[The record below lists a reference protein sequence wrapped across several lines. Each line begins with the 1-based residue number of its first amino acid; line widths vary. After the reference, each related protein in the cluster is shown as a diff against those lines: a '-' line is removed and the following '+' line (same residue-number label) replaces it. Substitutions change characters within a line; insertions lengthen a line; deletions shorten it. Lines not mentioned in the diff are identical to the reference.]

1 MSRLVKVKRIDGTTV
16 CEIEPRLDGFC
27 LELKQQISDYLG
39 ICKCKFRLVAG
50 THLVRDGLYVSRIM
64 KFIEPD
70 LVLQL
75 IEQPVVLTNVA
86 DLHASGVCF
95 KCMREVG
102 VQANEILALPIP
114 VDAAALRRAGFS
126 LYDLVRARDLLGL
139 AALPPVTNRT
149 LFDSQLKA
157 AGFSAGDFAMAGYA
171 AWQLS
176 EKYFWQDGFYFGE
189 NEWEEC
195 CAFFTASELRSAG
208 YDASALRRAKFSIQD
223 LKEAGFSLLEVTE
236 AGYTER
242 DPQSWDGGHRR
253 ATRRRREPQEVV
265 RATRRLGANARIFQD

>member
-50 THLVRDGLYVSRIM
+50 THLVRDGLYVRRIM

-126 LYDLVRARDLLGL
+126 LEALVRARDLFGL
-139 AALPPVTNRT
+139 AIHPPVTNRT

-157 AGFSAGDFAMAGYA
+157 AGFSAHDFAMAGYKA
-171 AWQLS
+171 EDMS
-176 EKYFWQDGFYFGE
+176 EEYFWLDVCTPGDR
-189 NEWEEC
+189 EWEEC
-195 CAFFTASELRSAG
+195 RAFFTASELRSAG
-208 YDASALRRAKFSIQD
+208 YDALALRRACFSIQD
-223 LKEAGFSLLEVTE
+223 LQEAGFTLQEVTE
-236 AGYTER
+236 ADR
-242 DPQSWDGGHRR
+242 SWALR
-253 ATRRRREPQEVV
+253 ATRRR
-265 RATRRLGANARIFQD
+265 LK

>member
-70 LVLQL
+70 LVVQL

-126 LYDLVRARDLLGL
+126 LEALVRARDLLGL
-139 AALPPVTNRT
+139 AIHPPVTNRT

-157 AGFSAGDFAMAGYA
+157 AGFSAGDFAMAGYRA
-171 AWQLS
+171 EDMS
-176 EKYFWQDGFYFGE
+176 EKYFWQDGE
-189 NEWEEC
+189 EVEWEEC

-208 YDASALRRAKFSIQD
+208 YDALALRRACFSIQD
-223 LKEAGFSLLEVTE
+223 LQEAGFTLQEVTE
-236 AGYTER
+236 ADR
-242 DPQSWDGGHRR
+242 SWALR
-253 ATRRRREPQEVV
+253 ATRRR
-265 RATRRLGANARIFQD
+265 LK

>member
-1 MSRLVKVKRIDGTTV
+1 MSQRITVKRIDGSTV
-16 CEIEPRLDGFC
+16 CEIEARLDWRC
-27 LELKQQISDYLG
+27 LVLKQQISNYLG

-50 THLVRDGLYVSRIM
+50 THLVRDGLYVRRIM
-64 KFIEPD
+64 KFILPD
-70 LVLQL
+70 LVVQL
-75 IEQPVVLTNVA
+75 IEQPVVRTSAA

-157 AGFSAGDFAMAGYA
+157 AGFSAGDFAMAGYRA
-171 AWQLS
+171 EDMS
-176 EKYFWQDGFYFGE
+176 EKYFWQDGDDMTAGE
-189 NEWEEC
+189 VEWEEC
-195 CAFFTASELRSAG
+195 WAFFTASELRSAG
-208 YDASALRRAKFSIQD
+208 YDAWALRGACFSIQD
-223 LKEAGFSLLEVTE
+223 LKEAGFGLPEVTE

-242 DPQSWDGGHRR
+242 ELRSWDGGHVGK
-253 ATRRRREPQEVV
+253 RRR
-265 RATRRLGANARIFQD
+265 LK

>member
-1 MSRLVKVKRIDGTTV
+1 MSQRVEVKRINGTTV
-16 CEIEPRLDGFC
+16 CEIEAELDWLC
-27 LELKQQISDYLG
+27 QELKQQISDYLG

-50 THLVRDGLYVSRIM
+50 THLVTDGLYVRWIM

-126 LYDLVRARDLLGL
+126 LEALVRARDLLGL
-139 AALPPVTNRT
+139 AIHPPVTNRT

-157 AGFSAGDFAMAGYA
+157 AGFSAHDFAMAGYRA
-171 AWQLS
+171 EDMS
-176 EKYFWQDGFYFGE
+176 EKYFWQEGDDMEAGE
-189 NEWEEC
+189 VEWEEC

-208 YDASALRRAKFSIQD
+208 YNASALRRACFSISD
-223 LKEAGFSLLEVTE
+223 LKEAGFSLLELAE
-236 AGYTER
+236 AWSPTSEGNEL
-242 DPQSWDGGHRR
+242 R
-253 ATRRRREPQEVV
+253 ATRQIEVEG
-265 RATRRLGANARIFQD
+265 TLS

>member
-1 MSRLVKVKRIDGTTV
+1 MSQRVTVKRIDGITV
-16 CEIEPRLDGFC
+16 CEIEARLDRPC

-50 THLVRDGLYVSRIM
+50 THLVRDGLYVRRIM

-126 LYDLVRARDLLGL
+126 LEALVRARDLLGL
-139 AALPPVTNRT
+139 ADHPPLCQTT
-149 LFDSQLKA
+149 L
-157 AGFSAGDFAMAGYA
+157 Y
-171 AWQLS
+171 
-176 EKYFWQDGFYFGE
+176 
-189 NEWEEC
+189 
-195 CAFFTASELRSAG
+195 
-208 YDASALRRAKFSIQD
+208 SIH
-223 LKEAGFSLLEVTE
+223 S
-236 AGYTER
+236 
-242 DPQSWDGGHRR
+242 
-253 ATRRRREPQEVV
+253 
-265 RATRRLGANARIFQD
+265 

>member
-50 THLVRDGLYVSRIM
+50 TLLVRDGFYVRRIM

-126 LYDLVRARDLLGL
+126 LEALVRARDLLGL
-139 AALPPVTNRT
+139 ADHPPPVPNYT

-157 AGFSAGDFAMAGYA
+157 AGFSAHDFAMAGYKA
-171 AWQLS
+171 EDMS
-176 EKYFWQDGFYFGE
+176 EEYFWLDVCTPGDR
-189 NEWEEC
+189 EWEEC
-195 CAFFTASELRSAG
+195 RAFFTASELRSAG
-208 YDASALRRAKFSIQD
+208 YDALALRRACFSIQD
-223 LKEAGFSLLEVTE
+223 LQEAGFTLQEVTE
-236 AGYTER
+236 ADR
-242 DPQSWDGGHRR
+242 SWALR
-253 ATRRRREPQEVV
+253 ATRRR
-265 RATRRLGANARIFQD
+265 LK

>member
-1 MSRLVKVKRIDGTTV
+1 MSQLVKVKRIDGTTV

-50 THLVRDGLYVSRIM
+50 THLVRDGLYVRRIM

-126 LYDLVRARDLLGL
+126 LEALVRARDLFGL
-139 AALPPVTNRT
+139 AIHPPVTNRT

-157 AGFSAGDFAMAGYA
+157 AGFSAHDFAMAGYQ
-171 AWQLS
+171 AWDLS
-176 EKYFWQDGFYFGE
+176 EEYFRQDEEEWRLRCDG
-189 NEWEEC
+189 EWEEC
-195 CAFFTASELRSAG
+195 FAFFTASELRSAG
-208 YDASALRRAKFSIQD
+208 YDALALRRACFSIQD
-223 LKEAGFSLLEVTE
+223 LQEAGFTLQEVTE
-236 AGYTER
+236 ADR
-242 DPQSWDGGHRR
+242 SWALR
-253 ATRRRREPQEVV
+253 ATRRR
-265 RATRRLGANARIFQD
+265 LK

>member
-70 LVLQL
+70 LVVQL

-126 LYDLVRARDLLGL
+126 LEALVRARDLLGL
-139 AALPPVTNRT
+139 ASHPPATNRT

-157 AGFSAGDFAMAGYA
+157 AGFSAGDFAMAGYQA
-171 AWQLS
+171 EDLS
-176 EKYFWQDGFYFGE
+176 EKYFWQDGDVMTAGE
-189 NEWEEC
+189 VEWEEC

-208 YDASALRRAKFSIQD
+208 YDASALRRACFSIQD

-236 AGYTER
+236 AGYIER
-242 DPQSWDGGHRR
+242 ALQSLDGGHLR
-253 ATRRRREPQEVV
+253 ATRRR
-265 RATRRLGANARIFQD
+265 LK